1 MKKRIIVM
9 NSEDNC
15 ATSLEDIPKDEE
27 IEIKEGKIIK
37 INHNIPFGHK
47 FALTDISTGELIKK
61 YGQIIGIVTEDI
73 KKGDWIHTHNIK
85 SHYLE
90 RVANE

>member
-1 MKKRIIVM
+1 MHK
-9 NSEDNC
+9 EDNC

-27 IEIKEGKIIK
+27 ILINDDSIKIIQY
-37 INHNIPFGHK
+37 IPVGHK
-47 FALTDISTGELIKK
+47 FALNNISKGERIIK
-61 YGQIIGIVTEDI
+61 YGEIIGFATEEI

-90 RVANE
+90 GIDK